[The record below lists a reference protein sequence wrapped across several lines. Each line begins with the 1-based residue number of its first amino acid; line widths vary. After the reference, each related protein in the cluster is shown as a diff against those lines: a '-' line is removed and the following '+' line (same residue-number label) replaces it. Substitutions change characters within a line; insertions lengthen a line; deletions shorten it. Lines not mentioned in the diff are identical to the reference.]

1 MVRENRFRQD
11 LYYRINVISVTLPP
25 LHERREDIIPIAE
38 MFQVCSKY
46 NVVKFFDQ
54 SVLRKFE
61 QYTWPGN
68 IRELRNVTER
78 MVLTSPRDEVR
89 LSLLPRFI
97 LEENSPVQVS
107 SASSPVMDEPLSFEI
122 DWENNT
128 KSFKE
133 LIHDQEKDLLRS
145 ALEYY
150 GTPAKAAKALRIDL
164 SNVYRKIQKYTL

>member
-25 LHERREDIIPIAE
+25 LHERREDIIPLANL
-38 MFQVCSKY
+38 FLKQVCSKY

-78 MVLTSPRDEVR
+78 MVLTSPR
-89 LSLLPRFI
+89 
-97 LEENSPVQVS
+97 
-107 SASSPVMDEPLSFEI
+107 DEPLSFEI

>member
-1 MVRENRFRQD
+1 MPVSAHSRLFMIRNPFHG
-11 LYYRINVISVTLPP
+11 I
-25 LHERREDIIPIAE
+25 RR
-38 MFQVCSKY
+38 
-46 NVVKFFDQ
+46 
-54 SVLRKFE
+54 
-61 QYTWPGN
+61 
-68 IRELRNVTER
+68 
-78 MVLTSPRDEVR
+78 
-89 LSLLPRFI
+89 
-97 LEENSPVQVS
+97 
-107 SASSPVMDEPLSFEI
+107 PLSFEI